1 MDPRTFLPL
10 IPAPFR
16 AVITSLLDRLEA
28 LERRQAEQAIR
39 LAELERRQS

>member
-16 AVITSLLDRLEA
+16 SVLSTLLDRLEA
-28 LERRQAEQAIR
+28 VERE
-39 LAELERRQS
+39 LAELKRGS